1 MEDFK
6 QVLLD
11 RLVQKGADPS
21 SLGSILKA
29 LSKILSEDPGVDPG
43 AANERLR
50 YLGWQEV
57 QVDYHILQ
65 MALACFE
72 LQDGPGAPSFG
83 EDLRTRQSMRLRD
96 VEIAPIALN
105 DL

>member
-11 RLVQKGADPS
+11 RLVKKGADPT
-21 SLGSILKA
+21 SLGNILKA
-29 LSKILSEDPGVDPG
+29 LFKILSEDAAIDPR
-43 AANERLR
+43 AANEKLR

-65 MALACFE
+65 LALACFE
-72 LQDGPGAPSFG
+72 LEPGSEVTIFG
-83 EDLRTRQSMRLRD
+83 ENERRRQAMRLRG
-96 VEIAPIALN
+96 VEIAPLALS

>member
-11 RLVQKGADPS
+11 RLVKQGADPS

-29 LSKILSEDPGVDPG
+29 LAKILSQDPDIDPA
-43 AANERLR
+43 AANERLS

-57 QVDYHILQ
+57 RVDYHILQ
-65 MALACFE
+65 LALACFE
-72 LQDGPGAPSFG
+72 LQTGTGAAPFG
-83 EDLRTRQSMRLRD
+83 ESERTRQAMRLRD

>member
-1 MEDFK
+1 MENFK

-11 RLVQKGADPS
+11 RLVKKGADPS
-21 SLGSILKA
+21 SLSSILRA
-29 LSKILSEDPGVDPG
+29 LSKILSEDPEVDPV

-65 MALACFE
+65 LALACFE
-72 LQDGPGAPSFG
+72 LQTGTGAPSFG
-83 EDLRTRQSMRLRD
+83 EDRRARQALRLRD
-96 VEIAPIALN
+96 VEITPIASN

>member
-1 MEDFK
+1 VEDFK

-11 RLVQKGADPS
+11 RLVKKGADPS
-21 SLGSILKA
+21 SVGSILKA
-29 LSKILSEDPGVDPG
+29 LSKILSEDPCVDPG

-72 LQDGPGAPSFG
+72 LQTGSGAPSFG
-83 EDLRTRQSMRLRD
+83 EDQRSRQAKRLRD
-96 VEIAPIALN
+96 FEIAPIALN

>member
-1 MEDFK
+1 MENFE

-11 RLVQKGADPS
+11 RLVKKGADPS
-21 SLGSILKA
+21 SLGSILRA
-29 LSKILSEDPGVDPG
+29 LSKILSEDPGVDPC

-65 MALACFE
+65 LALACFE
-72 LQDGPGAPSFG
+72 LQTGTGAPAFG
-83 EDLRTRQSMRLRD
+83 EDRRARQALRLRN
-96 VEIAPIALN
+96 VEITPIAPS

>member
-11 RLVQKGADPS
+11 RLIKKGADPS
-21 SLGSILKA
+21 TLASILKA
-29 LSKILSEDPGVDPG
+29 LAKILSEDPDVDPA
-43 AANERLR
+43 AANEKLR

-57 QVDYHILQ
+57 HVDYHILQ
-65 MALACFE
+65 LALACFE
-72 LQDGPGAPSFG
+72 LQTGTGASPFG
-83 EDLRTRQSMRLRD
+83 DNERTRQAMRLRD

>member
-11 RLVQKGADPS
+11 RLVKQGADPS

-29 LSKILSEDPGVDPG
+29 LAKILSQDPDIDPA
-43 AANERLR
+43 AANEKLR
-50 YLGWQEV
+50 FLGWQEV
-57 QVDYHILQ
+57 RVDYHILQ
-65 MALACFE
+65 LALACFE
-72 LQDGPGAPSFG
+72 LQAEAGASPFG
-83 EDLRTRQSMRLRD
+83 ENERVRQAMRLRN
-96 VEIAPIALN
+96 VEIAPIVLN

>member
-11 RLVQKGADPS
+11 RLVKKGADPS

-29 LSKILSEDPGVDPG
+29 LSKILCEDPGVDPG

-72 LQDGPGAPSFG
+72 LQADSGALSCG
-83 EDLRTRQSMRLRD
+83 EDQRTRQAMRLRD
-96 VEIAPIALN
+96 IEIAPIALN

>member
-11 RLVQKGADPS
+11 RLMKQGADPS

-29 LSKILSEDPGVDPG
+29 LAKILSQDPDVDPA
-43 AANERLR
+43 AANEKLR
-50 YLGWQEV
+50 YLGWPEV
-57 QVDYHILQ
+57 RVDYHILQ
-65 MALACFE
+65 LALACFE
-72 LQDGPGAPSFG
+72 LQTGPGASPFG
-83 EDLRTRQSMRLRD
+83 EDERTRQVLRLRD
-96 VEIAPIALN
+96 VEIAPISLN

>member
-11 RLVQKGADPS
+11 RLIKKGADPS
-21 SLGSILKA
+21 TLASILKA
-29 LSKILSEDPGVDPG
+29 LAKILSEDPDVDPA
-43 AANERLR
+43 AANEKLR

-57 QVDYHILQ
+57 HVDYHILQ
-65 MALACFE
+65 LALACFE
-72 LQDGPGAPSFG
+72 LQAGTGASPFG
-83 EDLRTRQSMRLRD
+83 DNERTRQAMRLRD

>member
-1 MEDFK
+1 MEDFQ

-11 RLVQKGADPS
+11 RLIKQGAEPS
-21 SLGSILKA
+21 SVASILKA
-29 LSKILSEDPGVDPG
+29 LANILSEDPDVDPA

-50 YLGWQEV
+50 YLGWPEV
-57 QVDYHILQ
+57 RVDYHMLQ
-65 MALACFE
+65 LALACFE
-72 LQDGPGAPSFG
+72 LQAGTGASPFG
-83 EDLRTRQSMRLRD
+83 EDKRLRQAQRLRD

>member
-11 RLVQKGADPS
+11 RLVKQEPIRRALAVSS
-21 SLGSILKA
+21 SLA
-29 LSKILSEDPGVDPG
+29 KILSQDPDVDPA

-57 QVDYHILQ
+57 HVDYHILQ
-65 MALACFE
+65 LALACFE
-72 LQDGPGAPSFG
+72 LQTGAGASPLG
-83 EDLRTRQSMRLRD
+83 ESERSRQVMRLRD
-96 VEIAPIALN
+96 VEIAPISLN

>member
-11 RLVQKGADPS
+11 RLIKKGADPS
-21 SLGSILKA
+21 SLGSVLKA
-29 LSKILSEDPGVDPG
+29 LGKILSEDPDIDPA

-50 YLGWQEV
+50 FLGWQEV
-57 QVDYHILQ
+57 HVDYHILQ

-72 LQDGPGAPSFG
+72 LQNGTGASPLG
-83 EDLRTRQSMRLRD
+83 ENERTRQSMRLRD

>member
-11 RLVQKGADPS
+11 RLVKKGADPS
-21 SLGSILKA
+21 SLGNILKA
-29 LSKILSEDPGVDPG
+29 LSKILSEDAAIDPRT
-43 AANERLR
+43 ANERLR

-65 MALACFE
+65 LALACFE
-72 LQDGPGAPSFG
+72 LEPGTVATAFG
-83 EDLRTRQSMRLRD
+83 ENERRRHAMRLRD
-96 VEIAPIALN
+96 VEIAPIALG
-105 DL
+105 DI

>member
-11 RLVQKGADPS
+11 RLVKQGADPS

-29 LSKILSEDPGVDPG
+29 LAKILSQDPDVDPA

-57 QVDYHILQ
+57 RVDYHILQ
-65 MALACFE
+65 LALACFE
-72 LQDGPGAPSFG
+72 LQAGAGASPFG
-83 EDLRTRQSMRLRD
+83 EDERARQAQRLRD

>member
-11 RLVQKGADPS
+11 RLVKHGADPS

-29 LSKILSEDPGVDPG
+29 LAKILSQDPDVDPA

-57 QVDYHILQ
+57 HVDYHILQ
-65 MALACFE
+65 LALACFE
-72 LQDGPGAPSFG
+72 LQTGAGASSLG
-83 EDLRTRQSMRLRD
+83 ESERARQVMRLRD
-96 VEIAPIALN
+96 VEIAPISLN

>member
-11 RLVQKGADPS
+11 RLIRQGADPS

-29 LSKILSEDPGVDPG
+29 LAKILSQDPDIDPA
-43 AANERLR
+43 AANEKLR

-57 QVDYHILQ
+57 HVDYHILQ
-65 MALACFE
+65 LALACFE
-72 LQDGPGAPSFG
+72 LQTTAGASPFG
-83 EDLRTRQSMRLRD
+83 EDERARQAMRLRD
-96 VEIAPIALN
+96 VEFAPISLN

>member
-1 MEDFK
+1 MDDFK

-11 RLVQKGADPS
+11 RLVKKGADPS
-21 SLGSILKA
+21 SLSSILKA
-29 LSKILSEDPGVDPG
+29 LSKILAEDPGVDPG

-65 MALACFE
+65 LALACFE
-72 LQDGPGAPSFG
+72 LQTGTGAPSFG
-83 EDLRTRQSMRLRD
+83 EDQRARQALRLRN

>member
-11 RLVQKGADPS
+11 RLMKQGADPS

-29 LSKILSEDPGVDPG
+29 LAKILSQDPDVDP
-43 AANERLR
+43 ATANEKLR
-50 YLGWQEV
+50 FLGWPEV
-57 QVDYHILQ
+57 HVDYHILQ
-65 MALACFE
+65 LALACFE
-72 LQDGPGAPSFG
+72 LQAGAGASPLG
-83 EDLRTRQSMRLRD
+83 ESERTRQVTRLRD
-96 VEIAPIALN
+96 VEIAPISLN